1 MRKNI
6 WVSLGS
12 SVFFCITNALLSR
25 CLLPGVGHVELVQ
38 IDWTPIGLEYPGES
52 AIQAWSDAYHRGA
65 SNLGRTAQVC
75 PINTRCLLKRAGF
88 VQISE
93 TVLPCH
99 LVPQK
104 KASDFEE
111 DDQKGN
117 EFQRLYEAPSWLNVI
132 FGRLLPTLS
141 REPMLDGLGMSE
153 ADIGRICQ
161 AATEESRRESCR
173 VQFRV

>member
-1 MRKNI
+1 MQ
-6 WVSLGS
+6 
-12 SVFFCITNALLSR
+12 
-25 CLLPGVGHVELVQ
+25 PGVGRIELVQ
-38 IDWTPIGLEYPGES
+38 IDLTPIGLKNPRKS
-52 AIQAWSDAYHRGA
+52 AIQEWSDAYHYGA
-65 SNLGRTAQVC
+65 SNLSRTAKVC
-75 PINTRCLLKRAGF
+75 PIKTRRLLEEAGF
-88 VQISE
+88 VQIAE

-111 DDQKGN
+111 DDQKGE

-153 ADIGRICQ
+153 RDIGRICQ
-161 AATEESRRESCR
+161 AATEESRRESCP
-173 VQFRV
+173 VQFRE